1 MLRIAD
7 SGTLFIMKK
16 RLKKPLIIFTITV
29 LIIVAVVIIFISP
42 ITKYLIQKYDE
53 KYTGRQIT
61 LDWALVNPFSGYVHL
76 HNLKIYEYKSDSV
89 FLAASGLTVRV
100 SLLKLFSHTL
110 QLNSAS
116 MDNLVVYVVRDH
128 KTMNFQTIID
138 KFSTGDS
145 TKPAAKNTTPL
156 HVNLGE
162 LKITNGEIHYNDK
175 QVPFVYYIKKGNFET
190 PGKHWDVDTMA
201 FTYSFASGP
210 YKGTMQGQFDINFKT
225 SDYRLTDRIV
235 SFDLTPMEQYA
246 RELSNYG
253 NMRAMLD
260 ADLKAKGNFHNSED
274 IVASGHITLSD
285 FHLGKNHEEDYMSF
299 QQLRLVVSE
308 LSPKNNLY
316 ILDSI
321 ALIHPYVKYERYD
334 HTDNLSAM
342 FAKKGSGGE
351 SGDPGKQNIIIA
363 IGRYIRDLSKEFFNS
378 DYKLNYLA
386 INGGELT
393 FNDFSLSE
401 EFSSGLHGL
410 NIVADSINKKKRRV
424 NVSVHS
430 ALKPYGNMAIKLSI
444 DPNDSSYYNLNYHIE
459 NIPVSLFN
467 PYTVTFSSFP
477 LDRGTIELN
486 GAWNV
491 LAGNI
496 DSKNHLIIVDP
507 RSTKRVRGKDKKWLP
522 LPLIFAFIRERG
534 DVIDYEIPITG
545 SLKNPKFHFHD
556 AIMHLL
562 QNIFVKP
569 VTTPYRFDVKNTE
582 QAIEKSSKIK
592 WPLMSSALL
601 PSQDKFLSET
611 AEFLQKN
618 PAVSIT
624 IHPYAYTIKEKE
636 RVNFFEAK
644 KKYFMSVNHMTSET
658 FTDKDSLTVDQLAI
672 RDSSFIRYLNAHVKD
687 KLLFTLQ
694 EKCARLVGTE
704 IINSQLKR
712 LNKNRQQVF
721 MDYFKKRGVADRVRI
736 LDIKN
741 TIPFDGFSYYEIQY
755 KGDIPPELLK
765 AYEKMNEL
773 NAEAPRIKYLKEHK
787 KALS

>member
-1 MLRIAD
+1 
-7 SGTLFIMKK
+7 MKRFK
-16 RLKKPLIIFTITV
+16 RPLIIFVITV
-29 LIIVAVVIIFISP
+29 MLIVAVVIIFISP

-53 KYTGRQIT
+53 KFTGRQIT

-89 FLAASGLTVRV
+89 FLSASGLTVRV

-116 MDNLVVYVVRDH
+116 MDNLVVYVVRDN

-145 TKPAAKNTTPL
+145 TKPAAKKSTPL
-156 HVNLGE
+156 RVNLGE

-175 QVPFVYYIKKGNFET
+175 QVPFVYYIKKADFET
-190 PGKHWDVDTMA
+190 PGKQWNVDTMA

-210 YKGTMQGQFDINFKT
+210 YKGTMQGLFDINFKT

-235 SFDLTPMEQYA
+235 SFDLKPMEQYA
-246 RELSNYG
+246 KELASYG
-253 NMRAMLD
+253 NMRAILD

-274 IVASGHITLSD
+274 IVASGKIALSD
-285 FHLGKNHEEDYMSF
+285 FHLGKNPDEDYMSF
-299 QQLRLVVSE
+299 KQLRLVIPE

-316 ILDSI
+316 NLDSI
-321 ALIHPYVKYERYD
+321 SLIHPYVKYERYD

-342 FAKKGSGGE
+342 FAKKGSGDG
-351 SGDPGKQNIIIA
+351 STGGDPGKTNIIIA
-363 IGRYIRDLSKEFFNS
+363 IGRYIRSLSKEFFNS

-386 INGGELT
+386 IKEGEIT

-410 NIVADSINKKKRRV
+410 NIFADSINKKKERV
-424 NVSVHS
+424 NVALHS
-430 ALKPYGNMAIKLSI
+430 ALKPYGNMVIKLSI

-467 PYTVTFSSFP
+467 PYTVTFTSFP

-507 RSTKRVRGKDKKWLP
+507 RATKRVRGKDKKWLP

-582 QAIEKSSKIK
+582 KAIEKSTKIK

-601 PSQDKFLSET
+601 PSQDKFLNET

-618 PAVSIT
+618 PVVTLT

-636 RVNFFEAK
+636 RVIFFEAK
-644 KKYFMSVNHMTSET
+644 KKYFMSVNHMTTET
-658 FTDKDSLTVDQLAI
+658 FSEKDSLTVDQMAI
-672 RDSSFIRYLNAHVKD
+672 RDSSFIRYLNKRVKD

-694 EKCARLVGTE
+694 EKCSRLVGAE
-704 IINSQLKR
+704 IINGQLRR

-721 MDYFKKRGVADRVRI
+721 MDYFRKKGVADRVRI
-736 LDIKN
+736 QDIKN

-765 AYEKMNEL
+765 AYQKMNEL
-773 NAEAPRIKYLKEHK
+773 NADAPRIKYLKEHK